1 MEENQPMFR
10 DLIGVSTFDRD
21 EAENSGKDPLFVRAI
36 ARSVM
41 LLSAFETA
49 RQPLTLNELSG
60 MSGLDRSATQR
71 IVHTLQALGMIERDD
86 QERGYVPGKRV
97 LTMACSSLRLNSTLQ
112 KATPILLELRRR
124 TRERVDM
131 SLWDD
136 TRLIYAMR
144 MPSKHEVFTATLTG
158 NTVPVYC
165 TAGGVS
171 VLARLSDDE
180 IADIVHRSD
189 RTPFTPDTIATL
201 DQVMQ
206 MVTAARQAGYA
217 VAVRQLLRHEIALG
231 VAVMNRAGRPV
242 GALHLA
248 GSLDEHSAEE
258 FASRFASLLQH
269 AGQTLSSML

>member
-41 LLSAFETA
+41 LLSSFETA

-86 QERGYVPGKRV
+86 QDRGYVPGKRV

-248 GSLDEHSAEE
+248 GSLDEHSGEE